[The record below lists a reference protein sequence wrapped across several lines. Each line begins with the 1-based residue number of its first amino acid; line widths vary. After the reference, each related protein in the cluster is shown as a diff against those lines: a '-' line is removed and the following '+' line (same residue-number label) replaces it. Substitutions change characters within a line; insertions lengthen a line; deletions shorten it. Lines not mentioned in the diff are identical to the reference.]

1 MSIDGAGAFD
11 AIGKPARHGE
21 CFKMR
26 SVKLGLLAA
35 GLLSLGACA
44 PPAISDIATD
54 KVKVQSDT
62 DNATAAMAEAEKGCA
77 IYKRVPVA
85 ISKRQIRTGPYTS
98 VWEYLYACQDPT
110 GTNVIPATAKPGS

>member
-1 MSIDGAGAFD
+1 MELVNP
-11 AIGKPARHGE
+11 PANGE

-54 KVKVQSDT
+54 KVKVQSEIGDPKA
-62 DNATAAMAEAEKGCA
+62 ATAEAERGCA
-77 IYKRVPVA
+77 IYKRVPVP
-85 ISKRQIRTGPYTS
+85 ISKRHTRTGPYS
-98 VWEYLYACQDPT
+98 YVWEYLYACQDPT
-110 GTNVIPATAKPGS
+110 DANVIPATAKPGS

>member
-1 MSIDGAGAFD
+1 MKIFGAN
-11 AIGKPARHGE
+11 
-21 CFKMR
+21 

-62 DNATAAMAEAEKGCA
+62 DDPKAAMAEAEKGCA
-77 IYKRVPVA
+77 IYKRVPIA
-85 ISKRQIRTGPYTS
+85 ISKRQTRTGPYS
-98 VWEYLYACQDPT
+98 YVWEYLYACQDPT
-110 GTNVIPATAKPGS
+110 GTNVIPATATPRS